1 MTNETQ
7 DREPVFNVPP
17 ATMYMVAAII
27 GVHLL
32 LTITTPETLNWVYSN
47 FSFRPA
53 IVSVL
58 LEQPSLS
65 GFLHI
70 FITLNS
76 HMFLHNDW
84 SHMVLNAGMLLA
96 FGTMT
101 ERRFGA
107 IRFLI
112 LYFLSG
118 WSGAIVEYLI
128 AEPNVNITLYGA
140 SGAVFGAMGA
150 TMIVLLPRY
159 RLRGV
164 VTLIAVLLGI
174 NLVIGATPLGTI
186 LVGPGAGIAWVAHVA
201 GFAVGLVIAVIY
213 SRNLVSSS

>member
-1 MTNETQ
+1 MTNEYQ
-7 DREPVFNVPP
+7 GREPVFNVPP

-58 LEQPSLS
+58 LEQRSLS

-118 WSGAIVEYLI
+118 WFGAFVEYLI

-174 NLVIGATPLGTI
+174 NLVIGATPLGTL
-186 LVGPGAGIAWVAHVA
+186 LVGPGVGIAWVAHLV

-213 SRNLVSSS
+213 SRKRVSSS